1 MNYPKEVKEIAK
13 ESDLGEGGIFFLYNF
28 VIDNFKKE
36 DDWALE
42 LGVCLGRSTRTILYA
57 LKEIGKGSLIS
68 IDNVLDHRVTKTINF
83 IKSYPNLK
91 KRWFFIKEDDK
102 NFLNILNTIVFSIK
116 KLKPSKF
123 VLIDTSHEYN
133 HTLIEL
139 FAYSHLTNNIF
150 LHDTEL
156 PSVNKAID
164 LFLKIYD
171 QEFEYKECGFL
182 HGFAHLK
189 RKKPLG
195 EVASL
200 LI

>member
-1 MNYPKEVKEIAK
+1 MNYPKEVREIAK

-57 LKEIGKGSLIS
+57 LEKVKKGLLVS
-68 IDNVLDHRVTKTINF
+68 IDNTLDHRVTKTINF
-83 IKSYPNLK
+83 IKGHPNLR
-91 KRWFFIKEDDK
+91 KRWLFVKEDDK
-102 NFLNILNTIVFSIK
+102 NFLNVLQAILFGVK
-116 KLKPSKF
+116 RLQVSKF
-123 VLIDTSHEYN
+123 VFIDTSHEFN

-139 FAYSHLTNNIF
+139 FTYSHLTNNIF

-156 PSVNKAID
+156 PSVSKAID
-164 LFLKIYD
+164 LFLRTYN
-171 QEFEYKECGFL
+171 QEFEHKEYGFL

-189 RKKPLG
+189 RKKPL
-195 EVASL
+195 EEIAP
-200 LI
+200 IFI